1 MSAMKRIIIALAL
14 MLSLIGCRGVG
25 GKVCLAHTES
35 GVEG

>member
-1 MSAMKRIIIALAL
+1 MIRMLILLLLIAGPLA
-14 MLSLIGCRGVG
+14 GCRGAG